1 MRVLLEGNLAYIS
14 LFNLLQFIKLEQRN
28 VLLHV
33 KAKEVAQEAK
43 VYFEQGAIIHAA
55 LNRLEGVDA
64 MYRLIGWWDYG
75 AFQMIEVPADE
86 LPKDNIQTS
95 LDAIL
100 MESARYIDEFA
111 DMRQNV
117 KNLAAGLAFTKKTLQ
132 MIDEG
137 QLPEF
142 TKMLPRSFTV
152 ARFFEVCPYSHW
164 DSLTFLQ
171 ELFKYNAVVTPEKA
185 SDDYMRTT
193 NVLTPIDSLE
203 SILMEFIG
211 LEDSRSI
218 MAQVLEDL
226 NFERGQNF
234 GFTQLLTVSDRL
246 MDHMR
251 PLLKD
256 DDELQEATYR
266 LRARITSLL

>member
-1 MRVLLEGNLAYIS
+1 MRVLLEGNLAYLS

-33 KAKEVAQEAK
+33 NIKEVAQEAK
-43 VYFEQGAIIHAA
+43 VYFDQGAIMYAN
-55 LNRLEGVDA
+55 LNRLEGADA

-75 AFQMIEVPADE
+75 SFQMIEVPPEE

-111 DMRQNV
+111 PLRDHVR
-117 KNLAAGLAFTKKTLQ
+117 NLASGLAFTKKTLQ
-132 MIDEG
+132 MIDSG

-164 DSLTFLQ
+164 DALTFLQ
-171 ELFKYNAVVTPEKA
+171 ELFKYKAVVTPEEA
-185 SDDYMRTT
+185 NAEDLRTT

-211 LEDSRSI
+211 LEDSRQI
-218 MAQVLEDL
+218 MTQVLEDL
-226 NFERGQNF
+226 TFERNQEF
-234 GFTQLLTVSDRL
+234 GFTQLLAVSDRL
-246 MDHMR
+246 VDLMR

>member
-14 LFNLLQFIKLEQRN
+14 LFNLLQFIKLEQKS

-33 KAKEVAQEAK
+33 NIKEVAQEAK
-43 VYFEQGAIIHAA
+43 VYFNQGAISHAS
-55 LNRLEGVDA
+55 LNRLEGADA

-75 AFQMIEVPADE
+75 SFQMFEVPVEE
-86 LPKDNIQTS
+86 LPKENIETS
-95 LDAIL
+95 LDGIL

-111 DMRQNV
+111 DLRDHV
-117 KNLAAGLAFTKKTLQ
+117 RNLASGLAFTKKTIQ
-132 MIDEG
+132 MIDQG

-171 ELFKYNAVVTPEKA
+171 ELFKHKAVLTPEKA
-185 SDDYMRTT
+185 SAEDLRTT

-211 LEDSRSI
+211 LEDSRSM
-218 MAQVLEDL
+218 MAKVLEDL
-226 NFERGQNF
+226 TYERNQNF
-234 GFTQLLTVSDRL
+234 GFTQLLAVSDRL
-246 MDHMR
+246 VEQMR

-256 DDELQEATYR
+256 DDEVQEATYR

>member
-1 MRVLLEGNLAYIS
+1 MRVLLEGNLAYVS

-43 VYFEQGAIIHAA
+43 VYFEQGAITHAS
-55 LNRLEGVDA
+55 LNRLEGADA

-75 AFQMIEVPADE
+75 AFQMIELPAE
-86 LPKDNIQTS
+86 EFPKENIQTS

-100 MESARYIDEFA
+100 MESARYIDEFSSI
-111 DMRQNV
+111 REHV
-117 KNLAAGLAFTKKTLQ
+117 KNLASGLAFTKKTVQ
-132 MIDEG
+132 MIDAG

-171 ELFKYNAVVTPEKA
+171 ELLNHKAVITPEKA
-185 SDDYMRTT
+185 SAEDLRTT

-211 LEDSRSI
+211 LEDSRNMMI
-218 MAQVLEDL
+218 KVLEDL
-226 NFERGQNF
+226 NFERNQNF
-234 GFTQLLTVSDRL
+234 GFTQLLTISDRL
-246 MDHMR
+246 MEHMR